1 MMGWDP
7 DGGKPGVRL
16 LGDFYRTMRKGA
28 GVRDENPET
37 SSGPA
42 VGNEYPDRQMEVTR
56 EVMTDDRNMLKRS
69 ADL

>member
-1 MMGWDP
+1 
-7 DGGKPGVRL
+7 
-16 LGDFYRTMRKGA
+16 MRKGA